1 MVGNLRHE
9 AVDRLLSDERAGRVV
24 RVGEEEDARARRDR
38 REHGVEVGGEA
49 GIGHLDRVGPEE
61 LGHELVDCKRV
72 AGHDDLVAGAE
83 EGVTD
88 ELDDLV
94 GAVAQDDVFPLE
106 PGTQALGNRAA
117 EFVTA
122 AVGVE
127 VGTLQSAAH
136 RLQRLRGRPQRVLIG
151 SEFDDLLLPQAEV
164 AG

>member
-1 MVGNLRHE
+1 M
-9 AVDRLLSDERAGRVV
+9 
-24 RVGEEEDARARRDR
+24 
-38 REHGVEVGGEA
+38 
-49 GIGHLDRVGPEE
+49 
-61 LGHELVDCKRV
+61 
-72 AGHDDLVAGAE
+72 
-83 EGVTD
+83 TD

-127 VGTLQSAAH
+127 VGTLQSAVH

-151 SEFDDLLLPQAEV
+151 SEFDDLLLAQAEV
-164 AG
+164 AGQFLDRLAGFVDGQLQDVLMCGLPHAESLGEG